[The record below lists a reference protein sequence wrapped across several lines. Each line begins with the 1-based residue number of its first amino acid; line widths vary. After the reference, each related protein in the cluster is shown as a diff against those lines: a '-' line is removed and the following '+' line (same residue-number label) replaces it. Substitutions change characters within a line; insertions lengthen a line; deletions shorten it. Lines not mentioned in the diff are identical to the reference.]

1 MKICYRSRLI
11 YCSFQ
16 WGLTAI
22 VHRFFQ
28 TVQSLHKTTHSVVPV
43 TVSKFPAKRLTIT
56 PSFIKA
62 SKSVFLLVTGADK
75 GHVISKALENPE
87 DVETLPVRL
96 VLNATW
102 ILDEDAEIE
111 FNKITHA

>member
-1 MKICYRSRLI
+1 M
-11 YCSFQ
+11 
-16 WGLTAI
+16 
-22 VHRFFQ
+22 
-28 TVQSLHKTTHSVVPV
+28 VPV

>member
-1 MKICYRSRLI
+1 M
-11 YCSFQ
+11 
-16 WGLTAI
+16 
-22 VHRFFQ
+22 
-28 TVQSLHKTTHSVVPV
+28 
-43 TVSKFPAKRLTIT
+43 
-56 PSFIKA
+56 
-62 SKSVFLLVTGADK
+62 FLLVTGPDK

-87 DVETLPVRL
+87 DVETLPLRL